1 MPFDPSPRE
10 LTRDVEKGVILALL
24 SEPAETPSQVEP
36 ARTRYDGFPHTTG
49 TGTTLTHFWGAV
61 GQGRGEVRIR
71 Q

>member
-36 ARTRYDGFPHTTG
+36 ARTRYDGFP
-49 TGTTLTHFWGAV
+49 THDRHWDHVDSFLGGGWAGERG
-61 GQGRGEVRIR
+61 GQN
-71 Q
+71 